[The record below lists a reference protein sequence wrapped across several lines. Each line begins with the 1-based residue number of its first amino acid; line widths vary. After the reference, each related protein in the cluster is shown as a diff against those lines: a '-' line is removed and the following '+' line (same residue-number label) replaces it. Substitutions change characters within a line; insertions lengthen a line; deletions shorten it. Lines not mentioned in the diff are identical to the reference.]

1 MCSKVLVNSQGNPW
15 SQYRFRPIL
24 LGEQRHMGVD
34 NLPKVA
40 I

>member
-1 MCSKVLVNSQGNPW
+1 MCSKVLVNSQGNSW
-15 SQYRFRPIL
+15 SQYRFIL